1 MSQVLCLV
9 VIAIMI
15 MLVLD
20 FIFNGNKTSKSKSCH
35 SRDSC
40 FFYCDEDSGGNDC
53 GCGSC
58 GGDGGCGDQ
67 ILEQVIKMNEV
78 KLEGKFE
85 IKKSSEEKRLAFGWA
100 SVANIVDS
108 QGDVIDAE
116 ELEQAAYN
124 FVRFYRE
131 GGEMHER
138 GGCAELVESIIFTPE
153 KLKALGLPEN
163 TLSPCWWIGFYV
175 TDDEVWNKVKSGE
188 YSMFSIEGKA
198 IREEI

>member
-1 MSQVLCLV
+1 M
-9 VIAIMI
+9 
-15 MLVLD
+15 D
-20 FIFNGNKTSKSKSCH
+20 
-35 SRDSC
+35 
-40 FFYCDEDSGGNDC
+40 
-53 GCGSC
+53 
-58 GGDGGCGDQ
+58 
-67 ILEQVIKMNEV
+67 EV

-85 IKKSSEEKRLAFGWA
+85 IQKSSEEKRLAFGWA

-138 GGCAELVESIIFTPE
+138 GGCAELVESIVFTPE
-153 KLKALGLPEN
+153 KLKALGLNEN
-163 TLSPCWWIGFYV
+163 ALPPCWWIGFYV
-175 TDDEVWNKVKSGE
+175 TDEAVWQKVKSGE

>member
-1 MSQVLCLV
+1 M
-9 VIAIMI
+9 
-15 MLVLD
+15 
-20 FIFNGNKTSKSKSCH
+20 
-35 SRDSC
+35 
-40 FFYCDEDSGGNDC
+40 ND
-53 GCGSC
+53 
-58 GGDGGCGDQ
+58 
-67 ILEQVIKMNEV
+67 V

-85 IKKSSEEKRLAFGWA
+85 IQKSSEEKRLAFGWA

-108 QGDVIDAE
+108 QGDVIGSE

-163 TLSPCWWIGFYV
+163 ALPICWWIGFYI

>member
-1 MSQVLCLV
+1 
-9 VIAIMI
+9 
-15 MLVLD
+15 
-20 FIFNGNKTSKSKSCH
+20 
-35 SRDSC
+35 
-40 FFYCDEDSGGNDC
+40 
-53 GCGSC
+53 
-58 GGDGGCGDQ
+58 
-67 ILEQVIKMNEV
+67 MNEV

-163 TLSPCWWIGFYV
+163 TLPPCWWIGFYV

>member
-1 MSQVLCLV
+1 MEE
-9 VIAIMI
+9 I
-15 MLVLD
+15 
-20 FIFNGNKTSKSKSCH
+20 
-35 SRDSC
+35 
-40 FFYCDEDSGGNDC
+40 
-53 GCGSC
+53 
-58 GGDGGCGDQ
+58 
-67 ILEQVIKMNEV
+67 

-85 IKKSSEEKRLAFGWA
+85 IQKSSEEKRLAFGWA

-108 QGDVIDAE
+108 QGDVIDTE

-163 TLSPCWWIGFYV
+163 SIKTSWWIGFYV
-175 TDDEVWNKVKSGE
+175 TDDEVWQKVKSGD

>member
-1 MSQVLCLV
+1 MEE
-9 VIAIMI
+9 I
-15 MLVLD
+15 
-20 FIFNGNKTSKSKSCH
+20 
-35 SRDSC
+35 
-40 FFYCDEDSGGNDC
+40 
-53 GCGSC
+53 
-58 GGDGGCGDQ
+58 
-67 ILEQVIKMNEV
+67 

-100 SVANIVDS
+100 SVANIVDL
-108 QGDVIDAE
+108 QNDVIDAE

-138 GGCAELVESIIFTPE
+138 GGCAELVESIVFTPE

-163 TLSPCWWIGFYV
+163 SLKTSWWIGFYV
-175 TDDEVWNKVKSGE
+175 TDDEVWQKVKSGD

-198 IREEI
+198 IREEF

>member
-1 MSQVLCLV
+1 MEE
-9 VIAIMI
+9 I
-15 MLVLD
+15 
-20 FIFNGNKTSKSKSCH
+20 
-35 SRDSC
+35 
-40 FFYCDEDSGGNDC
+40 
-53 GCGSC
+53 
-58 GGDGGCGDQ
+58 
-67 ILEQVIKMNEV
+67 

-85 IKKSSEEKRLAFGWA
+85 IQKSNEEKRLAFGWA
-100 SVANIVDS
+100 SVANIVDL
-108 QGDVIDAE
+108 QMDIIDAE

-138 GGCAELVESIIFTPE
+138 GNCAELVESIVFTPE

-163 TLSPCWWIGFYV
+163 SLKASWWIGFYV
-175 TDDEVWNKVKSGE
+175 TDDEVWQKVKSGD

>member
-1 MSQVLCLV
+1 MEE
-9 VIAIMI
+9 I
-15 MLVLD
+15 
-20 FIFNGNKTSKSKSCH
+20 
-35 SRDSC
+35 
-40 FFYCDEDSGGNDC
+40 
-53 GCGSC
+53 
-58 GGDGGCGDQ
+58 
-67 ILEQVIKMNEV
+67 

-85 IKKSSEEKRLAFGWA
+85 IQKSNEEKRLAFGWA
-100 SVANIVDS
+100 SVANIVDL
-108 QGDVIDAE
+108 QNDIIDAE

-138 GGCAELVESIIFTPE
+138 GGCAELVESIVFTPE

-163 TLSPCWWIGFYV
+163 SLKTSWWIGFYV
-175 TDDEVWNKVKSGE
+175 TDDEVWQKVKSGE

>member
-1 MSQVLCLV
+1 M
-9 VIAIMI
+9 
-15 MLVLD
+15 D
-20 FIFNGNKTSKSKSCH
+20 
-35 SRDSC
+35 
-40 FFYCDEDSGGNDC
+40 
-53 GCGSC
+53 
-58 GGDGGCGDQ
+58 
-67 ILEQVIKMNEV
+67 EV

-85 IKKSSEEKRLAFGWA
+85 IQKSSEEKRLAFGWA

-124 FVRFYRE
+124 FVKFYRE

-153 KLKALGLPEN
+153 KLKALGLNEN
-163 TLSPCWWIGFYV
+163 ALPPCWWIGFYV

>member
-1 MSQVLCLV
+1 M
-9 VIAIMI
+9 
-15 MLVLD
+15 
-20 FIFNGNKTSKSKSCH
+20 
-35 SRDSC
+35 
-40 FFYCDEDSGGNDC
+40 Y
-53 GCGSC
+53 
-58 GGDGGCGDQ
+58 
-67 ILEQVIKMNEV
+67 EV

-85 IKKSSEEKRLAFGWA
+85 IQKSSEEKRLAFGWA

-116 ELEQAAYN
+116 ELEQAAYK

-138 GGCAELVESIIFTPE
+138 GGCAELVESIVFTPE
-153 KLKALGLPEN
+153 KLKALGLNEN
-163 TLSPCWWIGFYV
+163 ALPPCWWIGFYV

-188 YSMFSIEGKA
+188 YSMFSIEGQA

>member
-1 MSQVLCLV
+1 MEE
-9 VIAIMI
+9 I
-15 MLVLD
+15 
-20 FIFNGNKTSKSKSCH
+20 
-35 SRDSC
+35 
-40 FFYCDEDSGGNDC
+40 
-53 GCGSC
+53 
-58 GGDGGCGDQ
+58 
-67 ILEQVIKMNEV
+67 

-85 IKKSSEEKRLAFGWA
+85 IQKSNEEKRLAFGWA
-100 SVANIVDS
+100 SVANIVDL
-108 QGDVIDAE
+108 QNDIIDAE

-138 GGCAELVESIIFTPE
+138 GGCAELVESIVFTPE

-163 TLSPCWWIGFYV
+163 SLKTSWWIGFYV
-175 TDDEVWNKVKSGE
+175 IDDEVWQKVKSGD

>member
-1 MSQVLCLV
+1 MEE
-9 VIAIMI
+9 I
-15 MLVLD
+15 
-20 FIFNGNKTSKSKSCH
+20 
-35 SRDSC
+35 
-40 FFYCDEDSGGNDC
+40 
-53 GCGSC
+53 
-58 GGDGGCGDQ
+58 
-67 ILEQVIKMNEV
+67 

-85 IKKSSEEKRLAFGWA
+85 IQKSSEEKRLAFGWA
-100 SVANIVDS
+100 SVANIVDL
-108 QGDVIDAE
+108 QNDIIDAE

-138 GGCAELVESIIFTPE
+138 GNCAELVESIVFTPE

-163 TLSPCWWIGFYV
+163 SLKTSWWIGFYV
-175 TDDEVWNKVKSGE
+175 TDDEVWQKVKSGE

>member
-1 MSQVLCLV
+1 M
-9 VIAIMI
+9 
-15 MLVLD
+15 
-20 FIFNGNKTSKSKSCH
+20 
-35 SRDSC
+35 
-40 FFYCDEDSGGNDC
+40 
-53 GCGSC
+53 
-58 GGDGGCGDQ
+58 
-67 ILEQVIKMNEV
+67 
-78 KLEGKFE
+78 
-85 IKKSSEEKRLAFGWA
+85 
-100 SVANIVDS
+100 
-108 QGDVIDAE
+108 IDAE

-163 TLSPCWWIGFYV
+163 SLKTSWWIGFYV
-175 TDDEVWNKVKSGE
+175 TDDEVWQKVKSGE